1 MPQIDDHLWLGTESS
16 YQALTS
22 AMEKAE
28 KFQAASGSS
37 WEDEL
42 PPLLAVSDG
51 VGTLAIEGPLVAGS
65 AGFWRMFGVLGYE
78 DIANALVEGLSN
90 PDVQSF
96 VLSINSG
103 GGDVS
108 GVQDLADLIIQV
120 DKLKPVVTH
129 TSGMMASAAYWLGSS
144 ARKLFAT
151 QTSESGSIGVISVHM
166 ERSRMMENKGVKVT
180 IIRAGKYKALANP
193 YEPLSDDAKAEIQ
206 AKADQ
211 LYTMFL
217 GHVAERRGMSYQVAD
232 EKIGQGRTFLGQKAA
247 EVGLVDSV
255 GNYSAAVAYAKS
267 RTKKGSANM
276 RGGLT
281 ASVDNSNMSAN
292 NPNQIGTT
300 PMPTPYTAEQL
311 AALAAG
317 VSADAL
323 DEVTTS
329 AATATETEPTQAE
342 EVKTETPKAAEAPS
356 LVEFLQTQ
364 LAEANSK
371 LMAAGIELAQLKEKS
386 AEAQATHDGLLT
398 IARDSVGKMSIA
410 LGGTAT
416 VADGLSAVAVLAEH
430 ARVSAIFKDKFKVG
444 GVASTK
450 TEDKPAAAKVSVD
463 PLFLHA
469 ASTVT
474 SK

>member
-1 MPQIDDHLWLGTESS
+1 MPQVDDHLWLGTEGS
-16 YQALTS
+16 YQVLAS

-28 KFQAASGSS
+28 SMQAAAGDS
-37 WEDEL
+37 WESQL
-42 PPLLAVSDG
+42 PPILTVSDG
-51 VGTLAIEGPLVAGS
+51 VGTLAIEGPLVSGS
-65 AGFWRMFGVLGYE
+65 AGFWRLFGVLGYE

-108 GVQDLADLIIQV
+108 GVQDLADLITQV

-151 QTSESGSIGVISVHM
+151 QTSESGSIGVLSIHM
-166 ERSRMMENKGVKVT
+166 EKSRMMENNGVKVT
-180 IIRAGKYKALANP
+180 VIRAGKYKALANP
-193 YEPLSDDAKAEIQ
+193 YEPLTDAAKAEIQ

-217 GHVAERRGMSYQVAD
+217 SHVADRRGMSYAVAD

-267 RTKKGSANM
+267 KGKKPAANM

-292 NPNQIGTT
+292 NPNQIGNTS
-300 PMPTPYTAEQL
+300 MPTQYTAEQL

-317 VSADAL
+317 VPAEAL
-323 DEVTTS
+323 TEVPAQ
-329 AATATETEPTQAE
+329 AAAAE
-342 EVKTETPKAAEAPS
+342 VDPPKTEEPKAEPLKAAEAPS
-356 LVEFLQTQ
+356 LTEFLQTQ
-364 LAEANSK
+364 LADANSK
-371 LMAAGIELAQLKEKS
+371 LLAANVELAQLKEKS
-386 AEAQATHDGLLT
+386 AEAQATHDGLLA

-410 LGGTAT
+410 LGGSASL
-416 VADGLSAVAVLAEH
+416 ADGMTAVAVLAEH
-430 ARVSAIFKDKFKVG
+430 ARVSGIFKDKFKVG
-444 GVASTK
+444 GVAAT
-450 TEDKPAAAKVSVD
+450 TPEEKPAPAKVSTD

-469 ASTVT
+469 ASTVA

>member
-1 MPQIDDHLWLGTESS
+1 MPQVDDHLWLGTEGS
-16 YQALTS
+16 YQTLAS
-22 AMEKAE
+22 AIAKAE
-28 KFQAASGSS
+28 TMQAAAGDS
-37 WEDEL
+37 WEDQL
-42 PPLLAVSDG
+42 PPLLSVSDG

-108 GVQDLADLIIQV
+108 GVQDLADLIMQV

-129 TSGMMASAAYWLGSS
+129 TGGMMASAAYWLGSS
-144 ARKLFAT
+144 ARKIFAT
-151 QTSESGSIGVISVHM
+151 QTSESGSIGVLSVHM
-166 ERSRMMENKGVKVT
+166 EKSRMMENNGVKVT

-211 LYTMFL
+211 LYAMFL
-217 GHVAERRGMSYQVAD
+217 GHVAERRGMSYPVAD

-267 RTKKGSANM
+267 RTKKSSANM

-292 NPNQIGTT
+292 NPDQIGNQS
-300 PMPTPYTAEQL
+300 MPTQYTAEQL

-317 VSADAL
+317 VPAEAL
-323 DEVTTS
+323 TEVPAQV
-329 AATATETEPTQAE
+329 AATEVDTPPADEPKAA
-342 EVKTETPKAAEAPS
+342 ETPKAAEAPS
-356 LVEFLQTQ
+356 LTEFLQTQ

-371 LMAAGIELAQLKEKS
+371 LMAANIELAKLQEKS
-386 AEAQATHDGLLT
+386 VEAQATHDALLT

-410 LGGTAT
+410 LGGSA
-416 VADGLSAVAVLAEH
+416 ALAEGMSAVAVLAEH
-430 ARVSAIFKDKFKVG
+430 ARVASVFKDKFKVG
-444 GVASTK
+444 GVAATK
-450 TEDKPAAAKVSVD
+450 TEDKPAAAKVTVD

-469 ASTVT
+469 ASTVA